1 MAREYMKVLK
11 DALRDDPKLIE
22 RSVFTNICSRDNE
35 DIEDPPQN
43 SQAEGLANNS
53 LPQEKLLAL
62 SFNPQPRYLLGIRT
76 ELLVVAF
83 FLMLQVIIVASFD
96 IYKMLPCWLICS
108 LTVGLTVILA
118 IILAIGA
125 YKSCK

>member
-1 MAREYMKVLK
+1 MAREYKKVLK

-35 DIEDPPQN
+35 DIEDPSQD
-43 SQAEGLANNS
+43 SQAEGLVSSS

-76 ELLVVAF
+76 ELLVVAV
-83 FLMLQVIIVASFD
+83 LIMCKSSS
-96 IYKMLPCWLICS
+96 LPPSTSTKL
-108 LTVGLTVILA
+108 
-118 IILAIGA
+118 
-125 YKSCK
+125 